1 MAVAR
6 QVLKRLGC
14 KEICLGRVDAMGL
27 EVILDSDGRAQVNVK
42 DSLPSLA
49 H

>member
-1 MAVAR
+1 MALPR

-27 EVILDSDGRAQVNVK
+27 EVILDSDGRAEVNVK
-42 DSLPSLA
+42 DFRPSPA